1 MIFGGNSEKQ
11 PFARCGNR
19 SEPIATQGKP
29 MKLHPRNGCGFTPS
43 SVARTMAVFA
53 VALTPCVSQALV
65 SVRAGVADHPF
76 QVSTNFNNRANPLVE
91 YQYTGETPVPN
102 ALPPL
107 FGLVSG
113 YAQANG
119 SAGTL
124 RARSSIS
131 NPGPGSGVIPG
142 ATLNMAASIEETIE
156 LYYTSGGG
164 SRNVGTAGLGDPN
177 DDFVTVRASGVL
189 RGSGSVGSATGVPPG
204 VSPSG
209 AGSARGVFSLHLGI
223 ANFSLAT
230 AGFTVTESTSL
241 SSIGSDI
248 TERDFDYN
256 LGNGYVSGD
265 SVILNISKTYLSNNP
280 NAMISFSAGLRAEA
294 RGGFY
299 SGSQVSADYGNTAYI
314 DFDIEQGM
322 FWAPTGTSSTRNFL
336 TNQVFA
342 PPVPEPGTAAMLLM
356 GLAVLGG
363 GVYKRNRSAS

>member
-1 MIFGGNSEKQ
+1 
-11 PFARCGNR
+11 
-19 SEPIATQGKP
+19 
-29 MKLHPRNGCGFTPS
+29 MKLPVRGCAPIPS
-43 SVARTMAVFA
+43 LRAKALAVV
-53 VALTPCVSQALV
+53 VALTPCVSHAV
-65 SVRAGVADHPF
+65 VNVRAGVADHPF
-76 QVSTNFNNRANPLVE
+76 QVSTNFNNRANSLVE
-91 YQYTGETPVPN
+91 YQYSVETPVPG

-142 ATLNMAASIEETIE
+142 AMLNMAASIEETIQ

-189 RGSGSVGSATGVPPG
+189 HGAGSVGGGATGVPPG
-204 VSPSG
+204 VSQSG

-223 ANFSLAT
+223 ANFSSAT
-230 AGFTVTESTSL
+230 AGFTLTELTGVG
-241 SSIGSDI
+241 SIDSD
-248 TERDFDYN
+248 TTDRTFDFN
-256 LGNGYVSGD
+256 LGNGYVSGN
-265 SVILNISKTYLSNNP
+265 SVILNISKTYLSNNS

-299 SGSQVSADYGNTAYI
+299 SGAQVSADYGNTAYI
-314 DFDIEQGM
+314 DFDIEEGM
-322 FWAPTGTSSTRNFL
+322 YWAPTGTSSTRNFL
-336 TNQVFA
+336 TNQVF
-342 PPVPEPGTAAMLLM
+342 PPAVPEPGSAALL
-356 GLAVLGG
+356 LLG
-363 GVYKRNRSAS
+363 VVALSAARISRLRTGP

>member
-1 MIFGGNSEKQ
+1 MNVH
-11 PFARCGNR
+11 A
-19 SEPIATQGKP
+19 
-29 MKLHPRNGCGFTPS
+29 RNGFASIPS
-43 SVARTMAVFA
+43 PVAKTMAMFA
-53 VALTPCVSQALV
+53 VALTPCVSQAVV

-76 QVSTNFNNRANPLVE
+76 QVSTNFSNRANPLVE

-131 NPGPGSGVIPG
+131 NPGPGIGVIPG
-142 ATLNMAASIEETIE
+142 ARLDMAASIEETIQ
-156 LYYTSGGG
+156 LHYTSGGG

-189 RGSGSVGSATGVPPG
+189 RGSASVGGATGVPPG
-204 VSPSG
+204 VSPSQ

-223 ANFSLAT
+223 ANFGLAT
-230 AGFTVTESTSL
+230 AGFTLTKLTGVGL
-241 SSIGSDI
+241 SDSDT
-248 TERDFDYN
+248 TERTFDFN
-256 LGNGYVSGD
+256 LGNGYVNGD
-265 SVILNISKTYLSNNP
+265 SVILNISKTYLTNNP

-299 SGSQVSADYGNTAYI
+299 SGAQVSADYGNTAYI

-322 FWAPTGTSSTRNFL
+322 YWLPTGTSSTRNFL
-336 TNQVFA
+336 TNQVF
-342 PPVPEPGTAAMLLM
+342 PPAVPEPGTAAMLLM
-356 GLAVLGG
+356 GLAALGG
-363 GVYKRNRSAS
+363 GVYRRNRSAA